1 MFFCEFY
8 EVSQD
13 TFSYRTLLVA
23 ASEYCLDKQGIA
35 GAWLTYL
42 SKALDRINSL
52 LNSMRMVFLLKR
64 LNLCWNAWN
73 AWSSIKLFIRQM
85 SKIQDQCNFLFLDS
99 VTLRS
104 SARISRWSHTVQYL
118 HQWYIFCISNSLLL
132 RFRLKI
138 SSRDVRARFW
148 DVRARFWD
156 VRARFWVRYCLLW
169 NKIYETDTGKCRLL
183 ISGDKK
189 ELE

>member
-1 MFFCEFY
+1 MQVFSCEFY

-23 ASEYCLDKQGIA
+23 ASEYCLDKQGMA

-42 SKALDRINSL
+42 SKAFDRINSL

-85 SKIQDQCNFLFLDS
+85 SKFKISATFSSWTQLLQWVPQGSVVGPILFNIYINDIYSALKGTDICNFADDTIPYFCDLD
-99 VTLRS
+99 
-104 SARISRWSHTVQYL
+104 
-118 HQWYIFCISNSLLL
+118 
-132 RFRLKI
+132 
-138 SSRDVRARFW
+138 
-148 DVRARFWD
+148 
-156 VRARFWVRYCLLW
+156 
-169 NKIYETDTGKCRLL
+169 
-183 ISGDKK
+183 
-189 ELE
+189 